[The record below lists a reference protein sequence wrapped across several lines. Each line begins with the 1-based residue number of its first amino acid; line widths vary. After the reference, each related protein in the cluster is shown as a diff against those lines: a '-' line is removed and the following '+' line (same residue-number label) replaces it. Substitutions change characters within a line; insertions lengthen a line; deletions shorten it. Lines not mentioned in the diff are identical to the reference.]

1 MIRTMG
7 YENKGKNSVQRYVA
21 DDEGKAAYLDWF
33 NRYSANKVR
42 DPNILRLQSSFQ
54 WQASEQRWYI
64 TLEIGTVRE
73 DQLPACLKEQREQ
86 INTLLAQH
94 KTEPKP

>member
-1 MIRTMG
+1 MIRATG

-21 DDEGKAAYLDWF
+21 DEEGKAAYLGWF
-33 NRYSANKVR
+33 NRYSASKVS
-42 DPNILRLQSSFQ
+42 DPSILRLQSSFQ
-54 WQASEQRWYI
+54 WQASEQRWCI

-73 DQLPACLKEQREQ
+73 DQLPAYLKEQREQ
-86 INTLLAQH
+86 INTLLTQH

>member
-1 MIRTMG
+1 MMHATG

-21 DDEGKAAYLDWF
+21 DEEGKAGYLNWF
-33 NRYSANKVR
+33 NRYSASKVS

-73 DQLPACLKEQREQ
+73 DQLPAYLKEQREQ
-86 INTLLAQH
+86 LDALLSRH
-94 KTEPKP
+94 RGS

>member
-1 MIRTMG
+1 MIRATG

-33 NRYSANKVR
+33 DRYSASKVR
-42 DPNILRLQSSFQ
+42 DPGILRLQSSFQ

>member
-1 MIRTMG
+1 MIRTTG

-21 DDEGKAAYLDWF
+21 DEEGKAEYLDWF
-33 NRYSANKVR
+33 NRYSANKVH

-86 INTLLAQH
+86 INTLLTQH

>member
-1 MIRTMG
+1 M
-7 YENKGKNSVQRYVA
+7 QRYVA
-21 DDEGKAAYLDWF
+21 DEEGKAEYLDWF
-33 NRYSANKVR
+33 DRYSASKVR
-42 DPNILRLQSSFQ
+42 DPSILRLQSSFQ

>member
-1 MIRTMG
+1 MIRATG

-21 DDEGKAAYLDWF
+21 DDEGKAEYLDWF
-33 NRYSANKVR
+33 NRYSASKVS

-73 DQLPACLKEQREQ
+73 DQLPARLKEQREQ

>member
-1 MIRTMG
+1 MIRATG

-21 DDEGKAAYLDWF
+21 DEEGKAEYLDWF
-33 NRYSANKVR
+33 NRYSANKVS

-54 WQASEQRWYI
+54 WRASEQRWYI

-73 DQLPACLKEQREQ
+73 DQLPAYLKEQRKQ
-86 INTLLAQH
+86 LDVLFSH
-94 KTEPKP
+94 HRGS

>member
-1 MIRTMG
+1 MIRTTG

-21 DDEGKAAYLDWF
+21 DDEGKAAYLNWF

-42 DPNILRLQSSFQ
+42 DPDILRLQSSFQ

>member
-1 MIRTMG
+1 MIRATG

-21 DDEGKAAYLDWF
+21 DEEGKAEYLDWF

-73 DQLPACLKEQREQ
+73 DQLPARLKEQREQ
-86 INTLLAQH
+86 INILLTQH

>member
-1 MIRTMG
+1 MIRATG

-21 DDEGKAAYLDWF
+21 DEEGKAEYLDWF
-33 NRYSANKVR
+33 NRYSASKVR
-42 DPNILRLQSSFQ
+42 DPSILRLQSSFQ

-73 DQLPACLKEQREQ
+73 DQLTACLKEQREQ

>member
-1 MIRTMG
+1 MIHTTG

-86 INTLLAQH
+86 INTLLTQH

>member
-1 MIRTMG
+1 MIRATG

-21 DDEGKAAYLDWF
+21 DEEGKDAYLDWF
-33 NRYSANKVR
+33 NRYSASKVH
-42 DPNILRLQSSFQ
+42 DPSILRLQSSFQ

-86 INTLLAQH
+86 INTLLAQY